1 MRALWAATS
10 ILGLVGLGALAQN
23 FPQNGPPGFPP
34 NGPQNYP
41 QYPPQ
46 GYPQSGPPNTS
57 SDPNEAATDADS
69 ASHGVGRLS
78 LMNGSVSVAHGDA
91 GQMAG
96 AVVNAP
102 LLTGD
107 RVLTG
112 ADGRAEVE
120 FDGAN
125 LVRVAG
131 STELRMGDLEY
142 KHFQVQIAQGLVT
155 FRVLRD
161 NDAQVEIS
169 TPTVAVH
176 PLRQG
181 IYRVSVS
188 PDGLT
193 EVTVRAGEAEIASPT
208 GSEQLQAG
216 QTMQSRGSASDPE
229 FRTASAPVP
238 DDWDRFNADRDRAFE
253 NNGDLARY
261 VSPDV
266 YGAEDLGAYGR
277 WTYDPAYGNVWVP
290 NEGPDWAPYQQG
302 RWSYLDYYGWT
313 WVSYDPWGWAP
324 YHYGR
329 WYRGSFGWAWYPGAI
344 GARYYWRPALV
355 GFFGWGAP
363 GFGVSFGFGFAN
375 VGWVPLAPFEAFHP
389 WYGRGFGGFRNTAI
403 VNNTNIASVYRNA
416 RFNGAVTSM
425 RAGEFGRSAVSGSNL
440 VRASSADLAHA
451 GMMSGGVPVAASR
464 ESRVFGA
471 ASGNFQG
478 TPRTNQNTR
487 FFSTSSMRSAGG
499 SAGVRGSA
507 TGGISG
513 GASAAGSAGGWRRF
527 DPSSSGGAGFQRS
540 GSTGGGSQNGG
551 FQRPAGGGFQ
561 SGASFSRGG
570 GFQSPAN
577 GFGGGSAGAS
587 QAVRIAPPIVTNR
600 SQGSATQGSNGAASG
615 GFSGFGGPRP
625 SFNGNSGNGNSAPR
639 APQGGGSRG
648 APSGGGGHSGGGR
661 SAGGRR

>member
-1 MRALWAATS
+1 
-10 ILGLVGLGALAQN
+10 
-23 FPQNGPPGFPP
+23 
-34 NGPQNYP
+34 
-41 QYPPQ
+41 
-46 GYPQSGPPNTS
+46 
-57 SDPNEAATDADS
+57 
-69 ASHGVGRLS
+69 
-78 LMNGSVSVAHGDA
+78 MNGSVSVSHGDA

-102 LLTGD
+102 LVTSD

-131 STELRMGDLEY
+131 STELRMGDLQY
-142 KHFQVQIAQGLVT
+142 KRFQVQIAQGLVT

-208 GSEQLQAG
+208 GSEPLHAG
-216 QTMQSRGSASDPE
+216 QIMMSRGSASDPE
-229 FRTASAPVP
+229 FRTASAPAP
-238 DDWDRFNADRDRAFE
+238 DDWDRWNADRDRAFE
-253 NNGDLARY
+253 NNGDVARY

-277 WTYDPAYGNVWVP
+277 WVYDPAYGNVWVP

-302 RWSYLDYYGWT
+302 RWSYLDYYGWS

-329 WYRGSFGWAWYPGAI
+329 WYRGNFGWAWYPGAI
-344 GARYYWRPALV
+344 AAHYYWRPALV

-363 GFGVSFGFGFAN
+363 GFGLSFGFGFGN
-375 VGWVPLAPFEAFHP
+375 VGWVPLAPFEAYHP
-389 WYGRGFGGFRNTAI
+389 WYGRGFGGIRNTAI

-416 RFNGAVTSM
+416 RVNGAVTGM
-425 RAGEFGRSAVSGSNL
+425 RAGEFGRSAVGGSNF
-440 VRASSADLAHA
+440 VRPSSADLSHVS
-451 GMMSGGVPVAASR
+451 MMSGGVPLAASR
-464 ESRVFGA
+464 ESRVFSA

-478 TPRTNQNTR
+478 APRTNQNTR
-487 FFSTSSMRSAGG
+487 FFSASSRATASPSSLG
-499 SAGVRGSA
+499 SAAPRGSA
-507 TGGISG
+507 AGRISGGTSG
-513 GASAAGSAGGWRRF
+513 GASAAGGWRRF
-527 DPSSSGGAGFQRS
+527 DPSTSGASGFRNSGSAGATSGSGTVPGFRGFQN
-540 GSTGGGSQNGG
+540 GGSQAGG
-551 FQRPAGGGFQ
+551 FQRPSGSAFQ
-561 SGASFSRGG
+561 SGESFSRGG
-570 GFQSPAN
+570 ENRFQ
-577 GFGGGSAGAS
+577 GGSAGSS
-587 QAVRIAPPIVTNR
+587 QAVRIAPPIVNNR
-600 SQGSATQGSNGAASG
+600 SQGSAPRGSNGSS
-615 GFSGFGGPRP
+615 SGFGGPRP
-625 SFNGNSGNGNSAPR
+625 SYSAPR
-639 APQGGGSRG
+639 APQGGGFRG
-648 APSGGGGHSGGGR
+648 APGGGGGHSGGGH
-661 SAGGRR
+661 SGGGRR